1 MKIKKPAAYILP
13 DKRPW
18 KDRHRVDIRKREGRQ
33 REDFRKRNRDR
44 KGYKRPDAGKRPK
57 THRGASGSSRKHTV
71 VPFKR
76 RLRSKT
82 KADECKEH
90 DRAKECGLVR
100 INPETALQPN
110 DAPRPQLRLVWQ
122 DQEQFK
128 EEEGTGGYKRP
139 DAGKRTETRRSTKQR
154 TTRATHTQRTTRAT
168 HTQSIMCGASPTV
181 KQEQFTSKETEEE
194 EEDEE
199 KQHKCNSVFG
209 CGKCFCD
216 QCYPPG
222 DALGRRG

>member
-1 MKIKKPAAYILP
+1 M
-13 DKRPW
+13 
-18 KDRHRVDIRKREGRQ
+18 
-33 REDFRKRNRDR
+33 
-44 KGYKRPDAGKRPK
+44 
-57 THRGASGSSRKHTV
+57 
-71 VPFKR
+71 
-76 RLRSKT
+76 RSKT

-90 DRAKECGLVR
+90 ADDKGVQRQLKCITGSIHELQCITDKTWLTAKQLEYEYKSEAHTQATDYMHRAKECGLVR
-100 INPETALQPN
+100 INPETALLPI

-128 EEEGTGGYKRP
+128 EEEGTKGYKRP

-209 CGKCFCD
+209 CGKCSCD

-222 DALGRRG
+222 DLP